1 VTTIPQRPEA
11 GHDELEPAALPARQ
25 VPRSPA
31 SPLRDLRPSR
41 TPAAMIVA
49 LLLLAAGALAVTE
62 IGLARTGRPSLLTPR
77 ERVAAAVTAARW
89 DDPVVLGIAG
99 LAAAVGVLLL
109 GLALVPG
116 RPRALVLACDS
127 PGVVLT
133 IGRRSVRRLL
143 GRDATRVEGVKRAR
157 VSLRRRRVIVRV
169 TGRSRVHPEA
179 RAQVERAVSERIE
192 QLAPVR
198 PAGLR
203 VRVRWKEARR

>member
-1 VTTIPQRPEA
+1 VTTIPQRPPA
-11 GHDELEPAALPARQ
+11 AHAAPDPAALPTRQ
-25 VPRSPA
+25 VRRSPA
-31 SPLRDLRPSR
+31 VPLRDLRPSR
-41 TPAAMIVA
+41 TPAAVITA
-49 LLLLAAGALAVTE
+49 LLLLAAGTLAVTE
-62 IGLARTGRPSLLTPR
+62 IVLARTGRPALPTPP
-77 ERVAAAVTAARW
+77 EQVAAAVAAARW

-99 LAAAVGVLLL
+99 LASAVGALLL

-143 GRDATRVEGVKRAR
+143 ARDATRVDGVKRAR

-169 TGRSRVHPEA
+169 TGLSRAHAEA
-179 RAQVERAVSERIE
+179 RAQVERAISARIE

-203 VRVRWKEARR
+203 VRVRWREARR